1 LPGGAGEK
9 TEKATPKKRRE
20 QRREGNVATS
30 KDVIV
35 VVSLFVCFYCLQ
47 ILFPMIF
54 ESLRDITVLLISAVS
69 SVDELSQG
77 VLQELGMESVEVIVK
92 CVIPIGLISMVVG
105 IVMTGIQT
113 RFLFTMKPVGFK
125 LKNLNPLNGIKK
137 LFSVKN
143 LVELFKAAI
152 KIILLTVV
160 LYQILRDEIIVI
172 AQMMDMNAAAGFSYV
187 LKEIMGMVLKIGLVF
202 AVIAGFDFFYQRWS
216 HEKSLKMTKEEV
228 KEEYKQT
235 EGNPEIKGRIKNLQ
249 RSMARSRM
257 MQAVPDADVIIR
269 NPTHYAVAL
278 KYDIDHDNAPVLIA
292 KGQDYIALKIVE
304 IAEQSNV
311 MVIENKPL
319 ARGIY
324 ATTPLNC
331 EIPAEYYGVV
341 AEILVKVFRMNKKL
355 G

>member
-1 LPGGAGEK
+1 
-9 TEKATPKKRRE
+9 
-20 QRREGNVATS
+20 
-30 KDVIV
+30 
-35 VVSLFVCFYCLQ
+35 
-47 ILFPMIF
+47 
-54 ESLRDITVLLISAVS
+54 
-69 SVDELSQG
+69 
-77 VLQELGMESVEVIVK
+77 
-92 CVIPIGLISMVVG
+92 
-105 IVMTGIQT
+105 
-113 RFLFTMKPVGFK
+113 MKPVGFK

>member
-1 LPGGAGEK
+1 
-9 TEKATPKKRRE
+9 
-20 QRREGNVATS
+20 
-30 KDVIV
+30 
-35 VVSLFVCFYCLQ
+35 
-47 ILFPMIF
+47 
-54 ESLRDITVLLISAVS
+54 
-69 SVDELSQG
+69 
-77 VLQELGMESVEVIVK
+77 MESVSILVK
-92 CVIPIGLISMVVG
+92 CIIPLGLIAMVVA

-113 RFLFTMKPVGFK
+113 RFLFTMKPLGFK

-137 LFSVKN
+137 LFSAKN
-143 LVELFKAAI
+143 IIELLKAAL
-152 KIILLTVV
+152 KITILTVV
-160 LYQILRDEIIVI
+160 LYQILKNEIVVI
-172 AQMMDMNAAAGFSYV
+172 AQMMDMNAVAGFSYV
-187 LKEIMGMVLKIGLVF
+187 LKEIMGMVIRIGLVF
-202 AVIAGFDFFYQRWS
+202 AVIAGFDYFYQRWS
-216 HEKSLKMTKEEV
+216 YEKKLKMTKEEV
-228 KEEYKQT
+228 KEEYKQM
-235 EGNPEIKGRIKNLQ
+235 EGNPEIKGKIKSLQ
-249 RSMARSRM
+249 RSMARNRM

-311 MVIENKPL
+311 TVIENKPL

>member
-1 LPGGAGEK
+1 MPGEAGEK

-47 ILFPMIF
+47 IFFPTIF
-54 ESLRDITVLLISAVS
+54 KSIRDITVLFISAVG
-69 SVDELSQG
+69 SVEELSLG
-77 VLQELGMESVEVIVK
+77 VLQEIGMESVSILVK
-92 CVIPIGLISMVVG
+92 CIIPLGLIAMVVA

-113 RFLFTMKPVGFK
+113 RFLFTMKPLGFK

-137 LFSVKN
+137 LFSAKN
-143 LVELFKAAI
+143 IIELLKAAL
-152 KIILLTVV
+152 KITILTVV
-160 LYQILRDEIIVI
+160 LYQILKNEIVVI
-172 AQMMDMNAAAGFSYV
+172 AQMMDMNAVAGFSYV
-187 LKEIMGMVLKIGLVF
+187 LKEIMGMVIRIGLVF
-202 AVIAGFDFFYQRWS
+202 AVSAGFDYFYQRWS
-216 HEKSLKMTKEEV
+216 YEKKLKMTKEEV
-228 KEEYKQT
+228 KEEYKQM
-235 EGNPEIKGRIKNLQ
+235 EGNPEIKGKIKSLQ
-249 RSMARSRM
+249 RSMARNRM

-311 MVIENKPL
+311 TVIENKPL

-341 AEILVKVFRMNKKL
+341 AEILVEVLRMNKKL